1 MKNEI
6 DNEIDKLN
14 AELYDLEERRDEL
27 IKRKFEIEREEQR
40 KENDA
45 WTKRV
50 IEARRGEQ
58 KRYKGRHDAKYSKL
72 NFFKRKR
79 KERKE
84 NLNG

>member
-40 KENDA
+40 KQNEA

-50 IEARRGEQ
+50 IEAEEV
-58 KRYKGRHDAKYSKL
+58 SKKDTEADMTL
-72 NFFKRKR
+72 NIQS
-79 KERKE
+79 
-84 NLNG
+84 